1 MAEPLTASQRDHM
14 NDHIADVWFM
24 QATLGKAGRET
35 TNEDAYRAWSEHSD
49 RSAAGWLIVDRDE
62 NGKAEILH
70 AHDALIESRRPK
82 DHRREDLEPLRN
94 ETIKA
99 NGRRETAGEGQALR
113 DLVEIGFSPIP
124 DQSRTPESVQLMNHI
139 AGRLNN
145 VQYMANA
152 IDEADGIPP
161 ANRAPSV
168 RGGKQQY
175 EHLMS
180 DRMAGM
186 RGTALC
192 YNALRQAQREGDQ
205 AGLRTGL
212 AMIVLADQGVIG
224 HQDVLAAMGRDGLTA
239 TMREAG
245 LANIGGKLVQTAAA
259 LPAPTRASIAKG
271 PSQPALPAPA
281 RSGPER

>member
-1 MAEPLTASQRDHM
+1 MAEALTASQRDHM

-24 QATLGKAGRET
+24 QATIGKAGREIT
-35 TNEDAYRAWSEHSD
+35 AEDAYRAWAEHSD

-62 NGKAEILH
+62 NGKAEILR

-82 DHRREDLEPLRN
+82 DHRRDDLEPLRN
-94 ETIKA
+94 DTGKA
-99 NGRRETAGEGQALR
+99 NGRRETLGEGQALR
-113 DLVEIGFSPIP
+113 ELVGIGFSPIP
-124 DQSRTPESVQLMNHI
+124 EHSRTPESVQLMNHI
-139 AGRLNN
+139 AGRLDN
-145 VQYMANA
+145 VRYMANA

-175 EHLMS
+175 DHLMT

-186 RGTALC
+186 KGTALC
-192 YNALRQAQREGDQ
+192 YNALRQAQREGDH

-224 HQDVLAAMGRDGLTA
+224 HQDVLAAMGRDGLTVS
-239 TMREAG
+239 MREAG
-245 LANIGGKLVQTAAA
+245 VTNVGGKLVQTAATLA
-259 LPAPTRASIAKG
+259 APARASIAKG
-271 PSQPALPAPA
+271 PAQAALPAPV
-281 RSGPER
+281 RSGQER